1 MAFFEGKNL
10 VFIDSMQFMN
20 SNLHKLVK
28 NLSNKDFKYLV
39 EEFGYKNL
47 GHLKEKGA
55 YPYEYMNS
63 FERFNEEK
71 LPATKHFYSSTKGR
85 KIGMMVKN
93 SDSHISF
100 KDYLTC
106 EKIWVNFDMKN
117 MGDYHDHYF
126 KKDVLLL
133 ADVFEKFID
142 MCLKFYGLDP
152 CHYFSSPGLSWDAM
166 LKMPG
171 VKLEKISDIDKDL
184 FIKKELEGGISYI
197 AKRNAKANNKY
208 MNDSDSKKPSKFITY
223 LDMNNFYGWG
233 LSEYL
238 PYGKFK
244 WLKNVDGFDVNSISK
259 KSPIGYFLEVD
270 LKYPDKLHELYND
283 SPLAREKLA
292 VSSDMLS
299 KYCKEIADIYDIK
312 AGV

>member
-1 MAFFEGKNL
+1 
-10 VFIDSMQFMN
+10 
-20 SNLHKLVK
+20 
-28 NLSNKDFKYLV
+28 
-39 EEFGYKNL
+39 
-47 GHLKEKGA
+47 
-55 YPYEYMNS
+55 
-63 FERFNEEK
+63 
-71 LPATKHFYSSTKGR
+71 
-85 KIGMMVKN
+85 
-93 SDSHISF
+93 
-100 KDYLTC
+100 
-106 EKIWVNFDMKN
+106 
-117 MGDYHDHYF
+117 
-126 KKDVLLL
+126 
-133 ADVFEKFID
+133 
-142 MCLKFYGLDP
+142 
-152 CHYFSSPGLSWDAM
+152 M

-299 KYCKEIADIYDIK
+299 KYCKEIADKYEIK
-312 AGV
+312 VGDVKKLIPNLGNKTNYVLHYRNLQLYLSLGMKLTKIHRILKFKQSDWMKFYIDFNIEKRKNAANSLKKKFLS